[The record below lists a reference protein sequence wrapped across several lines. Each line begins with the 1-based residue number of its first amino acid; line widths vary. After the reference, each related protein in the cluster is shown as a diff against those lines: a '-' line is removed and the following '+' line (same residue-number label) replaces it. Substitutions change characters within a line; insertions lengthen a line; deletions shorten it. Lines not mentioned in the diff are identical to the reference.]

1 MHSLTI
7 FWCYTDPL
15 VILGAATFLFST
27 AVTVTLASLGVV
39 ITFEARGIR
48 AFTAL
53 LIAPMF
59 YSGEGE
65 GDSGETKDT

>member
-27 AVTVTLASLGVV
+27 AVTVTLARLGVV
-39 ITFEARGIR
+39 IAFEARGIG
-48 AFTAL
+48 AFSAL
-53 LIAPMF
+53 LIATMF
-59 YSGEGE
+59 YVGV
-65 GDSGETKDT
+65 